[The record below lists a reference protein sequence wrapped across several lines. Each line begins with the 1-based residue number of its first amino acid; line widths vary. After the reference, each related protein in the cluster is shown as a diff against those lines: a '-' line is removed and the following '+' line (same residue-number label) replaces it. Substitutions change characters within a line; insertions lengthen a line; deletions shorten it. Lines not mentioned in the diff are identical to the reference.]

1 MLFLKIFKLI
11 TSPIVYILKSVY
23 QILALVV
30 VSVILL
36 LANVAQRI
44 SKKKQVNDKEDR
56 EE

>member
-23 QILALVV
+23 QILALMV

>member
-1 MLFLKIFKLI
+1 MLFLKILKII
-11 TSPIVYILKSVY
+11 TSPIVYVVKSAY
-23 QILALVV
+23 QIIAQVV

-44 SKKKQVNDKEDR
+44 SKKKQVNDKEDL